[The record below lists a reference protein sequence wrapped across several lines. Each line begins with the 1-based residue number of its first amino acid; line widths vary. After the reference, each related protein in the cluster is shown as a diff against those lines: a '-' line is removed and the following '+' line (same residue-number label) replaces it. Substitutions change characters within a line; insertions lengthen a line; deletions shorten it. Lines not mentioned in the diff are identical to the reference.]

1 MALSVPRFRPRLFTF
16 AVFLGTMCALAAA
29 LTWLCWRLLE
39 QDRQLESQRVQERL
53 EQAADRTA
61 SVFESGV
68 GDLDRWLVSPEARR
82 ETPPEGVALLAKT
95 EGGVIIRPP
104 GRLLYLPPATP
115 GANTVDRL
123 FSAGEVL
130 EFRER
135 DSAGAAAVFRNLSQS
150 PNPEV
155 RAGALVRLGRNLR
168 KLGRYTEALDVYR
181 RLELA
186 PNVVIEGT
194 PAGLL
199 ALSARCSVLES
210 LGRRDALRKEAL
222 VMDAGLRTCRWS
234 LPGAVWDF
242 HREQASRWAGTDALT
257 LRERQALALSR
268 AAEWACQLWPHPLD
282 PKGRRI
288 LRVDDGPALI
298 SWMEAPAGLAAVLAG
313 PERLEW
319 IWKQAYLEKSVHAAL
334 VDADGSLLMGS
345 LDKNARQVAR
355 RAAAP
360 GLAATL
366 LFTPADVVADH
377 ANSNIRRRLLLAGF
391 AVLALVLVSGSYFIL
406 RSMARE
412 RAVARL
418 QSEFVS
424 AVSHELRTPLTSL
437 RQVSELLVNGRIAR
451 EPERRQSYEILFHA
465 SRRLQRL
472 VESLLDFGR
481 MEASAFR
488 YRFDQVDLRELVDGV
503 VEDFRGQSAREHVI
517 VLSHAEELP
526 AIRADRDAI
535 AVLLWNLLDNAVKYS
550 PGRPAVWV
558 ETKREG
564 QTVYIAVRDRGFG
577 IERGEQDR
585 VFEKFVRG
593 AAAQKSNIQGTG
605 IGLSIARHIVR
616 AHGGDIRLE
625 SVPGEGST
633 FTIAWPA
640 EPRIAP
646 GISNTETT
654 PRDDAK
660 GKGLA

>member
-1 MALSVPRFRPRLFTF
+1 MARSLPRFRPQLFAF

-39 QDRQLESQRVQERL
+39 QDRQLESQRLQERL

-61 SVFESGV
+61 SAFESEI
-68 GDLDRWLVSPEARR
+68 GDLDRWLAVPADRQ
-82 ETPPEGVALLAKT
+82 ETPPDGVALLART
-95 EGGVIIRPP
+95 EAGLIIRPA

-123 FSAGEVL
+123 FAAGEVL

-135 DSAGAAAVFRNLSQS
+135 DAAGAAEVFRNLSQS

-155 RAGALVRLGRNLR
+155 RAGALMRLGRNLR
-168 KLGRYTEALDVYR
+168 KLGRYGEALEVYR
-181 RLELA
+181 RLQLA

-199 ALSARCSVLES
+199 ALDARCSVLES
-210 LGRRDALRKEAL
+210 MGRRDALRKEAL
-222 VMDAGLRTCRWS
+222 VLDAGLRTCRWS

-242 HREQASRWAGTDALT
+242 QREAATRWAGTDALSP
-257 LRERQALALSR
+257 RERQALALSR

-298 SWMEAPAGLAAVLAG
+298 SWSEAPGGLAAVLAG
-313 PERLEW
+313 PELLES
-319 IWKQAYLEKSVHAAL
+319 IWKRAFLEKSIHAAL
-334 VDADGSLLMGS
+334 VDADGSILLGS
-345 LDKNARQVAR
+345 LDKNARQVAH

-366 LFTPADVVADH
+366 LFTPSDLVADD
-377 ANSNIRRRLLLAGF
+377 ASANIRRRLLLAGF
-391 AVLALVLVSGSYFIL
+391 AVLALVLISGSYFIL

-424 AVSHELRTPLTSL
+424 TVSHELRTPLTSL

-451 EPERRQSYEILFHA
+451 EPELRQSYEILFQA

-481 MEASAFR
+481 MDAAAFR
-488 YRFDQVDLRELVDGV
+488 YRFDPVDLRELVNGV
-503 VEDFRGQSAREHVI
+503 VGDFCGQSAREHVI
-517 VLSHAEELP
+517 VLTHASALP

-550 PGRPAVWV
+550 PGRADVWV
-558 ETKREG
+558 ETKWEG
-564 QTVYIAVRDRGFG
+564 QVVCIAVRDEGFG
-577 IERGEQDR
+577 IEPGEQDR
-585 VFEKFVRG
+585 VFEKFMRG
-593 AAAQKSNIQGTG
+593 AASQKSNIQGTG

-616 AHGGDIRLE
+616 AHGGDIRLV

-633 FTIAWPA
+633 FTIALPA
-640 EPRIAP
+640 AP
-646 GISNTETT
+646 GTAPGDSNTQTIPLDEM
-654 PRDDAK
+654 
-660 GKGLA
+660 GKGPA